1 MYKPYYVMIGRDEH
15 WKLIY
20 VKEDETTN
28 TNPHRFI
35 EFRTTN
41 LLHDR

>member
-20 VKEDETTN
+20 VKEDGDNQHKPT
-28 TNPHRFI
+28 PI
-35 EFRTTN
+35 Y
-41 LLHDR
+41 